1 VGQIVFVW
9 GQKFLKG
16 VGEYSGGTEVS
27 EEERLAAKR
36 PLNKIEKDRVIV
48 LLISFLIVVV
58 FWGAFEQAGGL
69 MNLYTDAKVD
79 RTIGLS
85 WLQEIPAAVFQS
97 LNAGYIIIFGTIVG

>member
-1 VGQIVFVW
+1 M
-9 GQKFLKG
+9 
-16 VGEYSGGTEVS
+16 
-27 EEERLAAKR
+27 
-36 PLNKIEKDRVIV
+36 

-85 WLQEIPAAVFQS
+85 WLEEIPAAVFQS
-97 LNAGYIIIFGTIVG
+97 LNAGYIIILEPSSVPIGLEENARKENHLLFLKWLLEL